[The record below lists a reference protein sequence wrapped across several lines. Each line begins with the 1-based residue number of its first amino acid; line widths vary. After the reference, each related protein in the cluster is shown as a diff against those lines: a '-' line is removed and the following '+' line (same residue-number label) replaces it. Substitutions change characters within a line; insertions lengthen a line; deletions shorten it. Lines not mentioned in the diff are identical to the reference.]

1 MSTDSKITGLDTA
14 SASAVAETKS
24 VKRAVATRTA
34 GHDAQLS
41 GKTLELNIYASE
53 QEHGSNAVEIGLN
66 GVMYLVPR
74 GEYFTVP
81 EELVE
86 ILRTAITSI
95 TSPAKNGGGVT
106 TRDVPRF
113 NFQTR

>member
-1 MSTDSKITGLDTA
+1 MSTDSKVTSLDTT
-14 SASAVAETKS
+14 SATTVAETKS
-24 VKRAVATRTA
+24 AKRTLATKSA

-41 GKTLELNIYASE
+41 GKTVELNIYASD

-74 GEYFTVP
+74 GEYFSVP

-86 ILRTAITSI
+86 VLRNAITTV
-95 TSPAKNGGGVT
+95 TSPAKTGGGVA

>member
-1 MSTDSKITGLDTA
+1 MSNDSKVTTLDTP
-14 SASAVAETKS
+14 SASAAAEVKS
-24 VKRAVATRTA
+24 VKRTVATKSA

-41 GKTLELNIYASE
+41 GKTLELNVYASD

-86 ILRTAITSI
+86 VLRNAIVTV
-95 TSPAKNGGGVT
+95 TSPAKNGGGVV
-106 TRDVPRF
+106 TRDVPRY
-113 NFQTR
+113 NFQVR